1 MKNIGFLNLTIICAV
16 FIMGIPS
23 VVIGKD
29 LRISH
34 QLPPKHHIAKKI
46 SAWGSDI
53 EKFSQGS
60 IKVKMFGANQA
71 FGAKQNFPAVAKGDI
86 DAAFS
91 VNFQWGKTVPEMN
104 VTLKPYSVTDL
115 NVLKKWPGSKPAAY
129 LNNLLLKK
137 GVRNVVWL
145 FTTRMSAYTSKGKPL
160 IKPSDFKGVKIR
172 GLNKL
177 VDGGLKALG
186 AAPSAMSGSKVY
198 NALQTGVI
206 DAGLTDIA
214 AAYSR
219 KYYEV
224 QDHVT
229 VSPLF
234 SVFFHGYVNPKWYD
248 GLTSTQKKA
257 VADASSKA
265 AAGAIE
271 ATESA
276 AGKAPDQ
283 LRAKGMKV
291 HIHSAKEI
299 ANMKALM
306 EPAFT
311 KAFDAA
317 TKGNGQKLLDM
328 IAKM

>member
-1 MKNIGFLNLTIICAV
+1 MKNLGFLNLTIISAV
-16 FIMGIPS
+16 LIMGIPS

-29 LRISH
+29 MRISH

-53 EKFSQGS
+53 EKFSKGS

-71 FGAKQNFPAVAKGDI
+71 FGAKQNFPAVAKGDM

-257 VADASSKA
+257 VTDASSKA

-276 AGKAPDQ
+276 AGKAPGQ

-299 ANMKALM
+299 ADMKALM

>member
-16 FIMGIPS
+16 FIMSIPS

-115 NVLKKWPGSKPAAY
+115 NVLKKWPDSKPAAY

-299 ANMKALM
+299 ADMKALM